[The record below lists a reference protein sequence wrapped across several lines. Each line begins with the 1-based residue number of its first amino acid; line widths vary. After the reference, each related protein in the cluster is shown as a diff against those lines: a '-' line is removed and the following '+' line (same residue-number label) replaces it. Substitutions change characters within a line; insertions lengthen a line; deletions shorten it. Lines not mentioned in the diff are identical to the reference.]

1 MNFVCLYFF
10 WQIYWQVLLHVIQ
23 VKPTVVTTEIFPL
36 QPEPFSLIHLFF
48 FLVDK
53 DQFLN

>member
-53 DQFLN
+53 DQFSN